1 MAKSDSLFH
10 LIKSMTAAEKRYF
23 KSFTGGLHPK
33 EELQYHRLFD
43 AVEGQAKAREVYVE
57 NKLLQ
62 ELGAEWD
69 KQKLAAGKNYLY
81 QSILRSLRYYHSE
94 KTPRLQLKEWMIDID
109 LLYERGLSK
118 DTLKYIRKAKK
129 LASRYD
135 YHLEYLELSLLE
147 RRIKR
152 QRARKNTARI
162 VQQLQHDC
170 QDKLRHLDN
179 QFQILDLYESVF
191 LDIRNQDVTPSAL
204 EALRQELDQ
213 SLGQRQHDL
222 EQFSFEERIYYHLA
236 YSMYYL
242 FTREGA
248 QRLYHLQQLLDY
260 FEKHDHLLLDRQYQE
275 RYLSC
280 LNNYI
285 NHCYVHQSGQ
295 DLAKQIEKL
304 KTFSPKGYSLQI
316 QLRQYLY
323 YAQMLYY
330 FKEKDFAAVVALGPE
345 IETLLHQ
352 YGNQIN
358 LKRKLTFHINL
369 AAAYLLKDQYGQ
381 AQDQINLIINEPK
394 FEIRKDIQMLS
405 RIFQIILFY
414 SQGNLDSAEYEVFKA
429 MRYLKKFRKNNRTEK
444 LIIGAFKKAI
454 QQGRPAVLSEL
465 YEQLKEHSGYEEIV
479 FWLEKV
485 PIKP

>member
-1 MAKSDSLFH
+1 MVKSDALFE
-10 LIKSMTAAEKRYF
+10 LIKSMTTAEKRYF
-23 KSFTGGLHPK
+23 KNFTGGLHPK
-33 EELQYHRLFD
+33 AELDYHHLFD
-43 AVEGQAKAREVYVE
+43 ALEKQSREGEAYHEKQ
-57 NKLLQ
+57 LLHD
-62 ELGAEWD
+62 LGPHWES
-69 KQKLAAGKNYLY
+69 KQLAVNKNYLY
-81 QSILRSLRYYHSE
+81 HSILRSLRYYHSE

-162 VQQLQHDC
+162 VQQLQKDC
-170 QDKLRHLDN
+170 QAKLRHLDN
-179 QFQILDLYESVF
+179 QFEILDLYESVF
-191 LDIRNQDVTPSAL
+191 LDVRNQNLTPHAL
-204 EALRQELDQ
+204 DSLRLELERL
-213 SLGQRQHDL
+213 LGQREDSL

-242 FTREGA
+242 FTREST

-260 FEKHDHLLLDRQYQE
+260 FEEHDHLLQDRQYQE

-285 NHCYVHQSGQ
+285 NHCYLYQSGQ
-295 DLAKQIEKL
+295 ELKQQIEKL
-304 KTFSPKGYSLQI
+304 RAFSPKGYSLQI
-316 QLRQYLY
+316 QLSQYLY

-330 FKEKDFAAVVALGPE
+330 FKEKDFAAVAAFGPD
-345 IETLLHQ
+345 IEALLHQ
-352 YGNQIN
+352 YGDQIN

-369 AAAYLLKDQYGQ
+369 AAAYLLENQYGQ

-394 FEIRKDIQMLS
+394 FEIRRDIQMLS

-429 MRYLKKFRKNNRTEK
+429 MRYLKKFRNNNRTEK

-454 QQGRPAVLSEL
+454 QQDRPDVLTEL
-465 YEQLKEHSGYEEIV
+465 KEQLKESSGYEEIV
-479 FWLEKV
+479 FWLEKEN
-485 PIKP
+485 KN